1 MSGKHDSTSKVT
13 VLLIDDH
20 ELVRSL
26 VAAAIRQTEG
36 FEVCGEASNAEQAL
50 EVVRRTKPH
59 VVVLDSM
66 LPGQQGP
73 EAVEGI
79 LRVSPYSRV
88 LMFSGVTDPLALR
101 RALGA
106 GARGF
111 VSKAAPFQELI
122 EGIRSV
128 HAGSIF
134 CGAGSRRLVQRIIQ
148 DLPGSEPAN
157 PISTRER
164 DVLSGIARGLSS
176 KEIATQLGLSVFTIE
191 NHRRRIMDRT
201 GIHSIAGLTL
211 LALEMGLVSLPGRES
226 TAGVLTAAN
235 QG

>member
-1 MSGKHDSTSKVT
+1 MSSVT

-26 VAAAIRQTEG
+26 VAGAIRETDG
-36 FEVCGEASNAEQAL
+36 FDVCGEAANAEQAV
-50 EVVRRTKPH
+50 EIARRTKPN

-73 EAVEGI
+73 DAVENI

-111 VSKAAPFQELI
+111 VSKSAPFDELI

-148 DLPGSEPAN
+148 DLPGSEPSM
-157 PISTRER
+157 PISSRER

-201 GIHSIAGLTL
+201 GVHSIAGLTL
-211 LALEMGLVSLPGRES
+211 LALEMGLVSLPARDASLGS
-226 TAGVLTAAN
+226 VLVAEAL
-235 QG
+235 

>member
-26 VAAAIRQTEG
+26 VAAAIRETEG
-36 FEVCGEASNAEQAL
+36 FEVCGEASNAERAV
-50 EVVRRTKPH
+50 EIVRRTKPH

-73 EAVEGI
+73 EAVAGI
-79 LRVSPYSRV
+79 LRVSPCSRV

-111 VSKAAPFQELI
+111 VSKSAPFKELI

-128 HAGSIF
+128 HEGSIF
-134 CGAGSRRLVQRIIQ
+134 GGAGSRRLVQRIIQ

-176 KEIATQLGLSVFTIE
+176 KEIAAQLGLSIFTIE

-211 LALEMGLVSLPGRES
+211 LALEMGLVSRPGKGS
-226 TAGVLTAAN
+226 TAGVLAAAN